1 MSNTTISLDY
11 RTQNPIGNLAIT
23 GSKSESNRWL
33 ILQKLLGNIEIHNLS
48 EAEDTCL
55 MQQALNS
62 PLKIIDIHHAGTAMR
77 FLTAYFAASDGK
89 EIVLTGSDRMKN
101 RPISLL
107 VAALKNLGAD
117 IEYLEKDGYPPLNI
131 KGKKIIKNK
140 VSIAGNISSQYISA
154 LLLIAPT
161 LPNGLTIEFTTEI
174 TSKPYLEMTISQLK
188 ELGVSVLWNENKI
201 TVKSFLIENEDQL
214 EVTIESDWSSASYF
228 YSLVAL
234 SNNGEVS
241 LSSYYENSK
250 QGDAVLSKLYELFGV
265 KTIFKN
271 HEIQLKKDAD
281 FKSPKNI
288 SLNLI
293 ETPDIAQTIAVTCLG
308 MGINC
313 QLTGLQ
319 TLKIKETDRLFALKK
334 ELEKFGAQVLI
345 TDDSLQLTSPKQ
357 LNENVTVETYHD
369 HRMAMAF
376 APLSIKV
383 PINIE
388 DKNVVEKSHPKFWD
402 DINQLLT

>member
-11 RTQNPIGNLAIT
+11 RTQNPMGNLAIT

-62 PLKIIDIHHAGTAMR
+62 NSALIDIHHAGTAMR
-77 FLTAYFAASDGK
+77 FLTAYFAALDGK

-281 FKSPKNI
+281 FKSPTHI
-288 SLNLI
+288 ALNLI

-388 DKNVVEKSHPKFWD
+388 DRNVVEKSHPKFWD

>member
-11 RTQNPIGNLAIT
+11 RTQNPMGNLAIT

-89 EIVLTGSDRMKN
+89 DIVLTGSDRMKN

-201 TVKSFLIENEDQL
+201 TVKSFLLENENQL

-281 FKSPKNI
+281 FKSPTHI
-288 SLNLI
+288 ALNLI

-357 LNENVTVETYHD
+357 LNENVTIETYHD

-376 APLSIKV
+376 APLSLKT

-388 DKNVVEKSHPKFWD
+388 DRNVVEKSHPKFWD